1 MRVASEGVDPCRQ
14 SLGALRGRLESLNR
28 HRLVLAGVL
37 ALLSL
42 AAPLALSQ
50 DSSGGNAVPDARN
63 VQDAP
68 APEPDPLA
76 SDACQLARQALQLAL
91 SAAAENPHDKAAQ
104 LAQARERTALACLG
118 AADSSLAT
126 TRSRQP
132 ALVVPPIVPAAP
144 APHVIATPLPP
155 MAIPRAPVIT
165 ACDAGGC
172 WDSNGQR
179 LQRAG
184 PELMGPHGPCIAQGQ
199 SFNCP

>member
-1 MRVASEGVDPCRQ
+1 MQ
-14 SLGALRGRLESLNR
+14 S
-28 HRLVLAGVL
+28 
-37 ALLSL
+37 
-42 AAPLALSQ
+42 
-50 DSSGGNAVPDARN
+50 
-63 VQDAP
+63 AP

-76 SDACQLARQALQLAL
+76 SGECQLARQALQLAL
-91 SAAAENPHDKAAQ
+91 SAAADNPHDKAAP

-144 APHVIATPLPP
+144 APRVIAAPPPP
-155 MAIPRAPVIT
+155 MTIPRASVIT

-184 PELMGPHGPCIAQGQ
+184 PNLMGPRGPCVAQDQ